1 MVNKNEIAWFTMVW
15 SIAVD
20 SPWLAFPGGSQPEEY
35 TWMTDLMS
43 RIKPSKTPYFV
54 LMTET

>member
-1 MVNKNEIAWFTMVW
+1 MVNENEIAWFTMVW

-20 SPWLAFPGGSQPEEY
+20 SPWLALPGGSQPEEY

-43 RIKPSKTPYFV
+43 RI
-54 LMTET
+54 